1 MTKLE
6 KSSLVEEEQ
15 VPTMDNTTGT
25 DITSPKPNKKRVKDG
40 GADAKNG
47 EEEEECDVEAWD
59 TLSKSFKQVQSVLDR
74 NRDLIQQVNANH
86 QSKIPDN
93 LVKNVSL
100 IREIN
105 GNISKVEYNF
115 VDALMKSS
123 FMFLNSQMITFA
135 AATST
140 ARYTFFPYDDFVD
153 DNMDVELGLGELSN
167 CHQQLVLQ
175 ADRDDVF
182 KVAYDED

>member
-1 MTKLE
+1 
-6 KSSLVEEEQ
+6 
-15 VPTMDNTTGT
+15 MDNTTGT
-25 DITSPKPNKKRVKDG
+25 DIASPKPNKKRVKDG

-105 GNISKVEYNF
+105 GNISKVMSIYSDLSVNF
-115 VDALMKSS
+115 SNIVQERRRVKNGGESNLEN
-123 FMFLNSQMITFA
+123 NSNE
-135 AATST
+135 S
-140 ARYTFFPYDDFVD
+140 
-153 DNMDVELGLGELSN
+153 
-167 CHQQLVLQ
+167 
-175 ADRDDVF
+175 
-182 KVAYDED
+182 